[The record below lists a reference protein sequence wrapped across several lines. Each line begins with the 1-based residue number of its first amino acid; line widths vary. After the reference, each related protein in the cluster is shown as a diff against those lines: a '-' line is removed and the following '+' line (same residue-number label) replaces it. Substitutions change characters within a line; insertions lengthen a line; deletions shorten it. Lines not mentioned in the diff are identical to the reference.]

1 MKQKKIWMRFLPH
14 GSLTLL
20 IHIFLF
26 CSCESKID
34 YIQYATW
41 VYENHSSQTIDV
53 QAKVFNS
60 FSLTPGKS
68 YVYEVETAAGKYV
81 TPESYSVPYY
91 ADGTTLIVGEKELL
105 LLENESILDIS
116 SYNTEK
122 IEDRH
127 YRFTYTFTDEIIDEL
142 LTKKQ
147 RFR

>member
-1 MKQKKIWMRFLPH
+1 MKQKRIWMRFLQL

-20 IHIFLF
+20 IHIFL
-26 CSCESKID
+26 CSCEGNID

-41 VYENHSSQTIDV
+41 VYENQSLQTIDV

-60 FSLTPGKS
+60 FSLAPGKS

-91 ADGTTLIVGEKELL
+91 ADGTTLIVGEKEFL

-116 SYNTEK
+116 SYNIEK
-122 IEDRH
+122 IEDCH
-127 YRFTYTFTDEIIDEL
+127 YRFTYTFTNEIVDEL
-142 LTKKQ
+142 LTKTQ
-147 RFR
+147 Q